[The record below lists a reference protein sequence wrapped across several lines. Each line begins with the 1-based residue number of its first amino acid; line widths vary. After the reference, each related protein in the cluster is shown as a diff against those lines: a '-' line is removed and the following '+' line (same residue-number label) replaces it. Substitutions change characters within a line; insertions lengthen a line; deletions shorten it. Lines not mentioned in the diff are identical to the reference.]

1 MRAAAASL
9 RDWTIPGPARRTAAL
24 LTIAILVPTVG
35 AYALFGFASALG
47 VFMGF
52 VANLTPASALPWRL
66 GMAAVIATALTGAV
80 ATALLGQPVPAAA
93 FVALACLI
101 AAPGNIWHNNL
112 LAAIPTVAAVYTT
125 LLIDADPVQS
135 LGGLLVGG
143 TAAVALM
150 SRSTNPG
157 GLKGVPEAVAW
168 RHATAMALSV
178 GAVVLVVSALSEP
191 WGYVLPMTLTLV
203 LRPVTDETHPMAL
216 QRVVGT
222 LAGAVLAAGLVALLP
237 LWSQVVVQVCL
248 LFLLLA
254 YSVLGRY
261 ALYVIFL
268 TPFVIFLGG
277 RAEAYSA
284 EVGLQRV
291 LATLAAAVLAGLI
304 ALWLAREDRAGA
316 RLVGPTDPSDPTRP
330 DLT

>member
-1 MRAAAASL
+1 MARATGSL
-9 RDWTIPGPARRTAAL
+9 RDWTIPGPARRKAAL
-24 LTIAILVPTVG
+24 LAIAIVVPTVG
-35 AYALFGFASALG
+35 AYLLFGFASALG
-47 VFMGF
+47 VFLGF
-52 VANLTPASALPWRL
+52 VANLTPATALPWRL
-66 GMAAVIATALTGAV
+66 GMAAVSATALTGAV

-93 FVALACLI
+93 FVTLACLI

-125 LLIDADPVQS
+125 LLIEADPVQT

-143 TAAVALM
+143 MAAVALM
-150 SRSTNPG
+150 SRRSSPAE
-157 GLKGVPEAVAW
+157 LSGVPEAMAW

-178 GAVVLVVSALSEP
+178 GVVVYVVSVLSEP

-203 LRPVTDETHPMAL
+203 LRPVAHETVPMAR

-222 LAGAVLAAGLVALLP
+222 LVGAVLAAGLVALLP
-237 LWSQVVVQVCL
+237 LWSQAIVQVCL

-254 YSVLGRY
+254 YSALGRY
-261 ALYVIFL
+261 ALYVIFV

-277 RAEAYSA
+277 RAQAYSA

-291 LATLAAAVLAGLI
+291 LATLAAAILAGLI
-304 ALWLAREDRAGA
+304 ALWLGRRDRSVSG
-316 RLVGPTDPSDPTRP
+316 P
-330 DLT
+330 DLEPIPN